1 MTINISIQ
9 DVVDNL
15 HPKITVLGVGGSGGN
30 AVNNMI
36 NANLE
41 GVDFLIANTDAQALQ
56 ISKCP
61 NKIQLGLN
69 STKGLGAGMR
79 PDIGKQAAEEAI
91 QDLSEKFDGSHM
103 LFIAAGMGGGTG
115 TGAAPVIAKLAR
127 EKGILTVGV
136 VTKPFHF
143 EGSQRMKLADKGIE
157 ELQQYVDT
165 LLTIPNQNLFR
176 IANEKTTF
184 SDAFKMADDVLY
196 AGVRGVTDL
205 MVQPGMI
212 NLDFS
217 DIKTV
222 MSEMGKAMMGTGE
235 ASGEARAIAAAE
247 AAIANPL
254 IDDVSLKG
262 AKGLIINITGGKD
275 ITLYEVDEAANR
287 IKQEVDEEANII
299 YGTTCDERLEGLV
312 RVSIVATGIDAN
324 INKLAKPIENFA
336 PININN
342 EIYKNDNVETNE
354 QNNDQVNSIASNYE
368 DKLID
373 TTSEKDKNFIEEN
386 INMDHVNINE
396 QKTEDLD
403 TELISEN
410 DHQDVVENISIETND
425 ILEEKTNEIL
435 EEETNDILEEDLKHD
450 HALKDEENN
459 TTNEAS
465 VRRLSLFDTLTTEST
480 ETPADNINLT
490 EKTEP
495 ILSPSEEVLDTSKSE
510 DLPIKDELINEF
522 DAEEKHSIDA
532 DNEFNHYASAV
543 KVENDWYY
551 FDSNLEPEYDRYSS
565 DIYNEILA
573 GESAR
578 LSKLY
583 PKYKWVEI
591 KEGMIYNSNRNVFPA
606 KNGLLIQQI
615 APLNQPLPV
624 ITLDADL
631 EQMLIKMARQS
642 GEEGLVLDNELA
654 QKLLTKIAETTQK
667 LSNEGKTAALVVS
680 PAIRRQFSAIVRQHV
695 EEMIVLAFTELPDN
709 RKINVVASIAG

>member
-1 MTINISIQ
+1 MTINISLQ
-9 DVVDNL
+9 DVAQNL

-143 EGSQRMKLADKGIE
+143 EGSQRMKLAEKGIE

-235 ASGEARAIAAAE
+235 ASGEGRAIAAAE

-299 YGTTCDERLEGLV
+299 YGTTCDDRLEGLV

-324 INKLAKPIENFA
+324 TNILANPIESFS

-342 EIYKNDNVETNE
+342 EIYKNENIENSKEDNSVSEFNENTTVEYADKENNYLVSETNSNIE
-354 QNNDQVNSIASNYE
+354 NNDTLMETIKESNQ
-368 DKLID
+368 I
-373 TTSEKDKNFIEEN
+373 EKDSEEISN
-386 INMDHVNINE
+386 EKLEEIN
-396 QKTEDLD
+396 LD
-403 TELISEN
+403 AESKLLNS
-410 DHQDVVENISIETND
+410 
-425 ILEEKTNEIL
+425 EEKTEIQTEENPL
-435 EEETNDILEEDLKHD
+435 NSFENYNIQEEEP
-450 HALKDEENN
+450 
-459 TTNEAS
+459 S
-465 VRRLSLFDTLTTEST
+465 VRRLSLFDTLNSNNAKLE
-480 ETPADNINLT
+480 EDNSSLND
-490 EKTEP
+490 KSEP
-495 ILSPSEEVLDTSKSE
+495 ILTSNEEIKNNTEELEENDNSESL
-510 DLPIKDELINEF
+510 
-522 DAEEKHSIDA
+522 
-532 DNEFNHYASAV
+532 DNEFNPNES
-543 KVENDWYY
+543 
-551 FDSNLEPEYDRYSS
+551 DSSELDEEFNQETEEELL
-565 DIYNEILA
+565 DIPTFL
-573 GESAR
+573 
-578 LSKLY
+578 
-583 PKYKWVEI
+583 
-591 KEGMIYNSNRNVFPA
+591 
-606 KNGLLIQQI
+606 
-615 APLNQPLPV
+615 
-624 ITLDADL
+624 
-631 EQMLIKMARQS
+631 
-642 GEEGLVLDNELA
+642 
-654 QKLLTKIAETTQK
+654 
-667 LSNEGKTAALVVS
+667 
-680 PAIRRQFSAIVRQHV
+680 RRQA
-695 EEMIVLAFTELPDN
+695 N
-709 RKINVVASIAG
+709 

>member
-9 DVVDNL
+9 DVAQNL

-56 ISKCP
+56 ISSCP
-61 NKIQLGLN
+61 NKIQLGLK

-79 PDIGKQAAEEAI
+79 PDIGRQAAEEAI
-91 QDLSEKFDGSHM
+91 QDLSEKFEGSHM

-143 EGSQRMKLADKGIE
+143 EGSQRMKLAEKGIE
-157 ELQQYVDT
+157 DLQQYVDT

-235 ASGEARAIAAAE
+235 AQGEGRAIAAAE

-287 IKQEVDEEANII
+287 IKQEIDEEANII
-299 YGTTCDERLEGLV
+299 YGTTCDDRLEGIV
-312 RVSIVATGIDAN
+312 RVSIVATGIDASNN
-324 INKLAKPIENFA
+324 ITAKPIENIA
-336 PININN
+336 SININN
-342 EIYKNDNVETNE
+342 DIYKKELEKSVPLSENTIFQENTSNDENILTDEINDLSNE
-354 QNNDQVNSIASNYE
+354 GILNSQNSDGIDLGEKTDDDQEEIST
-368 DKLID
+368 L
-373 TTSEKDKNFIEEN
+373 EEN
-386 INMDHVNINE
+386 ISDKESEQDNFPETIDQLETDNIPE
-396 QKTEDLD
+396 EVLS
-403 TELISEN
+403 LSP
-410 DHQDVVENISIETND
+410 D
-425 ILEEKTNEIL
+425 IQKTNE
-435 EEETNDILEEDLKHD
+435 T
-450 HALKDEENN
+450 
-459 TTNEAS
+459 S
-465 VRRLSLFDTLTTEST
+465 VRKLSLFDTLST
-480 ETPADNINLT
+480 ENKSAIIESENELL

-495 ILSPSEEVLDTSKSE
+495 VFASSEEKIEENEPEVNNLS
-510 DLPIKDELINEF
+510 IDEKEEF
-522 DAEEKHSIDA
+522 SAEENEPAEID
-532 DNEFNHYASAV
+532 DEFNQ
-543 KVENDWYY
+543 ETEEE
-551 FDSNLEPEYDRYSS
+551 LL
-565 DIYNEILA
+565 DIPTFL
-573 GESAR
+573 
-578 LSKLY
+578 
-583 PKYKWVEI
+583 
-591 KEGMIYNSNRNVFPA
+591 
-606 KNGLLIQQI
+606 
-615 APLNQPLPV
+615 
-624 ITLDADL
+624 
-631 EQMLIKMARQS
+631 
-642 GEEGLVLDNELA
+642 
-654 QKLLTKIAETTQK
+654 
-667 LSNEGKTAALVVS
+667 
-680 PAIRRQFSAIVRQHV
+680 RRQA
-695 EEMIVLAFTELPDN
+695 N
-709 RKINVVASIAG
+709 

>member
-9 DVVDNL
+9 DVDQNL

-79 PDIGKQAAEEAI
+79 PDIGRQAAEEAI
-91 QDLSEKFDGSHM
+91 QDLSEKFQGSHM

-143 EGSQRMKLADKGIE
+143 EGSQRMKLAEKGID

-235 ASGEARAIAAAE
+235 ASGDGRAIAAAE

-287 IKQEVDEEANII
+287 IKQEVDENANII
-299 YGTTCDERLEGLV
+299 YGTTCDDRLEGLV

-324 INKLAKPIENFA
+324 ISLANNPIENFS
-336 PININN
+336 PINLNNNVYKSDNTQSISIDNELSVVNEEKEKEIAEIKTESILNDPFSHKNSEDLENGELSHAFKDESINSDTAEANTNHTDTEITDDDIEIAENNVEIADDDNERKDQIN
-342 EIYKNDNVETNE
+342 EISHESIENYPIDSDKSAETN
-354 QNNDQVNSIASNYE
+354 
-368 DKLID
+368 
-373 TTSEKDKNFIEEN
+373 
-386 INMDHVNINE
+386 
-396 QKTEDLD
+396 
-403 TELISEN
+403 
-410 DHQDVVENISIETND
+410 
-425 ILEEKTNEIL
+425 
-435 EEETNDILEEDLKHD
+435 
-450 HALKDEENN
+450 
-459 TTNEAS
+459 
-465 VRRLSLFDTLTTEST
+465 VRRLSLFDTLSN
-480 ETPADNINLT
+480 ETSAPIHDKS
-490 EKTEP
+490 EHSSKSEP
-495 ILSPSEEVLDTSKSE
+495 ILS
-510 DLPIKDELINEF
+510 NE
-522 DAEEKHSIDA
+522 
-532 DNEFNHYASAV
+532 
-543 KVENDWYY
+543 
-551 FDSNLEPEYDRYSS
+551 
-565 DIYNEILA
+565 NEILNNA
-573 GESAR
+573 EVLEDKNDTGISDEEFD
-578 LSKLY
+578 
-583 PKYKWVEI
+583 PKDI
-591 KEGMIYNSNRNVFPA
+591 S
-606 KNGLLIQQI
+606 
-615 APLNQPLPV
+615 
-624 ITLDADL
+624 
-631 EQMLIKMARQS
+631 S
-642 GEEGLVLDNELA
+642 NELDDDFN
-654 QKLLTKIAETTQK
+654 QETEEELLDIPTF
-667 LSNEGKTAALVVS
+667 L
-680 PAIRRQFSAIVRQHV
+680 RRQA
-695 EEMIVLAFTELPDN
+695 N
-709 RKINVVASIAG
+709 

>member
-1 MTINISIQ
+1 MTINISLQ
-9 DVVDNL
+9 DVGDNL

-56 ISKCP
+56 ISECP

-69 STKGLGAGMR
+69 STRGLGAGMR

-91 QDLSEKFDGSHM
+91 QEITEKLDGSHM
-103 LFIAAGMGGGTG
+103 LFVAAGMGGGTG

-127 EKGILTVGV
+127 ERGILTVGV

-143 EGSQRMKLADKGIE
+143 EGSQRMKLAEKGIE

-235 ASGEARAIAAAE
+235 ASGEGRAVAAAE

-262 AKGLIINITGGKD
+262 ARGLIINITGGKD

-299 YGTTCDERLEGLV
+299 YGTTCDERLDGLV
-312 RVSIVATGIDAN
+312 RVSIVATGIDSN
-324 INKLAKPIENFA
+324 IGINAQPLETFA

-342 EIYKNDNVETNE
+342 DVYKSNQISEANDLDETVLENE
-354 QNNDQVNSIASNYE
+354 FTDQGLIEE
-368 DKLID
+368 DKLD
-373 TTSEKDKNFIEEN
+373 QPEVTSSELNTILSETSDEMQKD
-386 INMDHVNINE
+386 D
-396 QKTEDLD
+396 
-403 TELISEN
+403 LISESN
-410 DHQDVVENISIETND
+410 VQISES
-425 ILEEKTNEIL
+425 EEKADENVEDKEEVLLSNSNIDDI
-435 EEETNDILEEDLKHD
+435 EEEVYSDYLETETESEITSVNSEDHS
-450 HALKDEENN
+450 EEQV
-459 TTNEAS
+459 EEELLVKEEPS
-465 VRRLSLFDTLTTEST
+465 VRRLSLFDNISTNES
-480 ETPADNINLT
+480 EKSLDQ
-490 EKTEP
+490 EVKTEP
-495 ILSPSEEVLDTSKSE
+495 VISENNLIEESSENLDKDVSSE
-510 DLPIKDELINEF
+510 NIEPEFNASTDELDE
-522 DAEEKHSIDA
+522 
-532 DNEFNHYASAV
+532 EFNQ
-543 KVENDWYY
+543 ETEEE
-551 FDSNLEPEYDRYSS
+551 LL
-565 DIYNEILA
+565 DIPTFL
-573 GESAR
+573 
-578 LSKLY
+578 
-583 PKYKWVEI
+583 
-591 KEGMIYNSNRNVFPA
+591 
-606 KNGLLIQQI
+606 
-615 APLNQPLPV
+615 
-624 ITLDADL
+624 
-631 EQMLIKMARQS
+631 
-642 GEEGLVLDNELA
+642 
-654 QKLLTKIAETTQK
+654 
-667 LSNEGKTAALVVS
+667 
-680 PAIRRQFSAIVRQHV
+680 RRQA
-695 EEMIVLAFTELPDN
+695 N
-709 RKINVVASIAG
+709 

>member
-9 DVVDNL
+9 DVDQNL

-69 STKGLGAGMR
+69 STRGLGAGMR
-79 PDIGKQAAEEAI
+79 PEIGRKAAEEAI
-91 QDLSEKFDGSHM
+91 QDLSEKFDGCHM
-103 LFIAAGMGGGTG
+103 LFVAAGMGGGTG

-143 EGSQRMKLADKGIE
+143 EGSQRMKLAEKGIE

-184 SDAFKMADDVLY
+184 ADAFKMADDVLY

-235 ASGEARAIAAAE
+235 ASGDGRAIAAAE

-287 IKQEVDEEANII
+287 IKQEIDENANII
-299 YGTTCDERLEGLV
+299 YGTTCDDRLEGLV
-312 RVSIVATGIDAN
+312 RVSIVATGIDAEMS
-324 INKLAKPIENFA
+324 INANPMENFA
-336 PININN
+336 PINLNN
-342 EIYKNDNVETNE
+342 EIYKKELD
-354 QNNDQVNSIASNYE
+354 S
-368 DKLID
+368 
-373 TTSEKDKNFIEEN
+373 SEKLNFESNEE
-386 INMDHVNINE
+386 
-396 QKTEDLD
+396 
-403 TELISEN
+403 
-410 DHQDVVENISIETND
+410 VENISNQTQENHSHNINSYPSDDLSIEESTLQELNQSSD
-425 ILEEKTNEIL
+425 LASNEL
-435 EEETNDILEEDLKHD
+435 KEETDAIPHSENESLPISKNDVSEETSELIMDKKHEVLEQN
-450 HALKDEENN
+450 DEP
-459 TTNEAS
+459 S
-465 VRRLSLFDTLTTEST
+465 VRRLSLFDTLTNENTESA
-480 ETPADNINLT
+480 PINKN
-490 EKTEP
+490 EEVAKSEP
-495 ILSPSEEVLDTSKSE
+495 IIESNDGASLESEYSE
-510 DLPIKDELINEF
+510 DNNSENSLNEF
-522 DAEEKHSIDA
+522 DGEDTISSEEDE
-532 DNEFNHYASAV
+532 EFNQ
-543 KVENDWYY
+543 ETEEE
-551 FDSNLEPEYDRYSS
+551 LL
-565 DIYNEILA
+565 DIPTFL
-573 GESAR
+573 
-578 LSKLY
+578 
-583 PKYKWVEI
+583 
-591 KEGMIYNSNRNVFPA
+591 
-606 KNGLLIQQI
+606 
-615 APLNQPLPV
+615 
-624 ITLDADL
+624 
-631 EQMLIKMARQS
+631 
-642 GEEGLVLDNELA
+642 
-654 QKLLTKIAETTQK
+654 
-667 LSNEGKTAALVVS
+667 
-680 PAIRRQFSAIVRQHV
+680 RRQA
-695 EEMIVLAFTELPDN
+695 N
-709 RKINVVASIAG
+709 

>member
-9 DVVDNL
+9 DVAQNL

-56 ISKCP
+56 ISSCP

-79 PDIGKQAAEEAI
+79 PDIGRQAAEEAI
-91 QDLSEKFDGSHM
+91 QDLSEKFEGSHM

-143 EGSQRMKLADKGIE
+143 EGSQRMKLAEKGIE

-235 ASGEARAIAAAE
+235 AQGEGRAIAAAE

-287 IKQEVDEEANII
+287 IKQEIDEEANII
-299 YGTTCDERLEGLV
+299 YGTTCDDRLEGVV
-312 RVSIVATGIDAN
+312 RVSIVATGIDAYN
-324 INKLAKPIENFA
+324 NTSAKPIESFA

-342 EIYKNDNVETNE
+342 DIYKQDIEKSSPLSEGAILQENTLQNDSILDEEINE
-354 QNNDQVNSIASNYE
+354 ISNDENYISQNSLNIDSDDKSKIDKIESSNQ
-368 DKLID
+368 
-373 TTSEKDKNFIEEN
+373 EEN
-386 INMDHVNINE
+386 IVDKEFEQNE
-396 QKTEDLD
+396 VSETEDRIETD
-403 TELISEN
+403 NISEE
-410 DHQDVVENISIETND
+410 VSSSPLNI
-425 ILEEKTNEIL
+425 EKP
-435 EEETNDILEEDLKHD
+435 
-450 HALKDEENN
+450 
-459 TTNEAS
+459 NEAN
-465 VRRLSLFDTLTTEST
+465 VRKLSLFDTLST
-480 ETPADNINLT
+480 ENKSQDIALENVSLT
-490 EKTEP
+490 KTEP
-495 ILSPSEEVLDTSKSE
+495 VFASLEEKNEENIPLDNNLSINE
-510 DLPIKDELINEF
+510 KDEF
-522 DAEEKHSIDA
+522 SAEDTESSEID
-532 DNEFNHYASAV
+532 DEFNQ
-543 KVENDWYY
+543 ETEEE
-551 FDSNLEPEYDRYSS
+551 LL
-565 DIYNEILA
+565 DIPTFL
-573 GESAR
+573 
-578 LSKLY
+578 
-583 PKYKWVEI
+583 
-591 KEGMIYNSNRNVFPA
+591 
-606 KNGLLIQQI
+606 
-615 APLNQPLPV
+615 
-624 ITLDADL
+624 
-631 EQMLIKMARQS
+631 
-642 GEEGLVLDNELA
+642 
-654 QKLLTKIAETTQK
+654 
-667 LSNEGKTAALVVS
+667 
-680 PAIRRQFSAIVRQHV
+680 RRQA
-695 EEMIVLAFTELPDN
+695 N
-709 RKINVVASIAG
+709 

>member
-9 DVVDNL
+9 DVAQNL

-56 ISKCP
+56 ISSCP

-91 QDLSEKFDGSHM
+91 QDLNEKFEGSHM

-143 EGSQRMKLADKGIE
+143 EGSQRMKLAEKGIE

-235 ASGEARAIAAAE
+235 AQGEGRAIAAAE

-299 YGTTCDERLEGLV
+299 YGTTCDDRLEGVV

-324 INKLAKPIENFA
+324 NNISAKPIESFA

-342 EIYKNDNVETNE
+342 DIYKQDIEISELLSESSTLQENTPQDGSIIDEEINEIANEGMLNNQNSDEFNEDEKTNINQLET
-354 QNNDQVNSIASNYE
+354 SS
-368 DKLID
+368 L
-373 TTSEKDKNFIEEN
+373 EEN
-386 INMDHVNINE
+386 IDNKASFQN
-396 QKTEDLD
+396 KATETLD
-403 TELISEN
+403 QIET
-410 DHQDVVENISIETND
+410 DNISGEVSSSSF
-425 ILEEKTNEIL
+425 
-435 EEETNDILEEDLKHD
+435 
-450 HALKDEENN
+450 N
-459 TTNEAS
+459 TDKPNEAS
-465 VRRLSLFDTLTTEST
+465 VRRLSLFDTLST
-480 ETPADNINLT
+480 ENKSEDIAEENNILT
-490 EKTEP
+490 KTEP
-495 ILSPSEEVLDTSKSE
+495 VFASSEEKIEENDSKDNNSE
-510 DLPIKDELINEF
+510 DENSSIIEKEEF
-522 DAEEKHSIDA
+522 SAEENESSEID
-532 DNEFNHYASAV
+532 DEFNQ
-543 KVENDWYY
+543 ETEEE
-551 FDSNLEPEYDRYSS
+551 LL
-565 DIYNEILA
+565 DIPTFL
-573 GESAR
+573 
-578 LSKLY
+578 
-583 PKYKWVEI
+583 
-591 KEGMIYNSNRNVFPA
+591 
-606 KNGLLIQQI
+606 
-615 APLNQPLPV
+615 
-624 ITLDADL
+624 
-631 EQMLIKMARQS
+631 
-642 GEEGLVLDNELA
+642 
-654 QKLLTKIAETTQK
+654 
-667 LSNEGKTAALVVS
+667 
-680 PAIRRQFSAIVRQHV
+680 RRQA
-695 EEMIVLAFTELPDN
+695 N
-709 RKINVVASIAG
+709 

>member
-9 DVVDNL
+9 DVVENL

-79 PDIGKQAAEEAI
+79 PDIGRQAAEEAI

-235 ASGEARAIAAAE
+235 ASGEGRAIAAAE

-287 IKQEVDEEANII
+287 IKQEIDEEANII
-299 YGTTCDERLEGLV
+299 YGTTCDDRLEGVV

-324 INKLAKPIENFA
+324 NNVSAKPIENFA
-336 PININN
+336 PLSINN
-342 EIYKNDNVETNE
+342 EIYKQDIVNSETLVEKSILKENTIQHEDISNDENIEITNE
-354 QNNDQVNSIASNYE
+354 E
-368 DKLID
+368 
-373 TTSEKDKNFIEEN
+373 IEEN
-386 INMDHVNINE
+386 VTLDIENFDNQNKIDQMEIASLKENADIKVFE
-396 QKTEDLD
+396 Q
-403 TELISEN
+403 
-410 DHQDVVENISIETND
+410 
-425 ILEEKTNEIL
+425 
-435 EEETNDILEEDLKHD
+435 EETSEPLNQTISNNLPEEVSSVSLDIDKS
-450 HALKDEENN
+450 
-459 TTNEAS
+459 NETS
-465 VRRLSLFDTLTTEST
+465 VRRLSLFDTLSSENKS
-480 ETPADNINLT
+480 EDISSENEVLA
-490 EKTEP
+490 KTEP
-495 ILSPSEEVLDTSKSE
+495 VFASSDEKIEENEAEQNESEENNLN
-510 DLPIKDELINEF
+510 IDEKEEF
-522 DAEEKHSIDA
+522 SAEETGSSEIED
-532 DNEFNHYASAV
+532 EFNQ
-543 KVENDWYY
+543 ETEEE
-551 FDSNLEPEYDRYSS
+551 LL
-565 DIYNEILA
+565 DIPTFL
-573 GESAR
+573 
-578 LSKLY
+578 
-583 PKYKWVEI
+583 
-591 KEGMIYNSNRNVFPA
+591 
-606 KNGLLIQQI
+606 
-615 APLNQPLPV
+615 
-624 ITLDADL
+624 
-631 EQMLIKMARQS
+631 
-642 GEEGLVLDNELA
+642 
-654 QKLLTKIAETTQK
+654 
-667 LSNEGKTAALVVS
+667 
-680 PAIRRQFSAIVRQHV
+680 RRQA
-695 EEMIVLAFTELPDN
+695 N
-709 RKINVVASIAG
+709 

>member
-9 DVVDNL
+9 DVAQNL

-56 ISKCP
+56 ISSCP

-79 PDIGKQAAEEAI
+79 PDIGRQAAEEAI
-91 QDLSEKFDGSHM
+91 QDLSEKFEGSHM

-143 EGSQRMKLADKGIE
+143 EGSQRMKLAEKGIE

-235 ASGEARAIAAAE
+235 AQGEGRAIAAAE

-299 YGTTCDERLEGLV
+299 YGTTCDDRLEGVV

-324 INKLAKPIENFA
+324 NNISAKPIESFA

-342 EIYKNDNVETNE
+342 DIYKQDIEKSELLSESNILQENALQEENILDEEINEIVNEGMLNNQNSDNFNEDEQTNINQLET
-354 QNNDQVNSIASNYE
+354 SS
-368 DKLID
+368 L
-373 TTSEKDKNFIEEN
+373 EEN
-386 INMDHVNINE
+386 INDKTFFQNE
-396 QKTEDLD
+396 ATETLDLIETD
-403 TELISEN
+403 
-410 DHQDVVENISIETND
+410 NISGEVSSSSLNTDKPND
-425 ILEEKTNEIL
+425 
-435 EEETNDILEEDLKHD
+435 
-450 HALKDEENN
+450 
-459 TTNEAS
+459 AS
-465 VRRLSLFDTLTTEST
+465 VRRLSLFDTLST
-480 ETPADNINLT
+480 ENKSEDIASENNIHT
-490 EKTEP
+490 KTEP
-495 ILSPSEEVLDTSKSE
+495 VFASSEEKIEENDSEHNNSE
-510 DLPIKDELINEF
+510 DDNSSIIEKEEF
-522 DAEEKHSIDA
+522 SAEESETSEID
-532 DNEFNHYASAV
+532 DEFNQ
-543 KVENDWYY
+543 ETEEE
-551 FDSNLEPEYDRYSS
+551 LL
-565 DIYNEILA
+565 DIPTFL
-573 GESAR
+573 
-578 LSKLY
+578 
-583 PKYKWVEI
+583 
-591 KEGMIYNSNRNVFPA
+591 
-606 KNGLLIQQI
+606 
-615 APLNQPLPV
+615 
-624 ITLDADL
+624 
-631 EQMLIKMARQS
+631 
-642 GEEGLVLDNELA
+642 
-654 QKLLTKIAETTQK
+654 
-667 LSNEGKTAALVVS
+667 
-680 PAIRRQFSAIVRQHV
+680 RRQA
-695 EEMIVLAFTELPDN
+695 N
-709 RKINVVASIAG
+709 

>member
-1 MTINISIQ
+1 MTINISLQ
-9 DVVDNL
+9 DVGDNL

-56 ISKCP
+56 ISECP

-69 STKGLGAGMR
+69 STRGLGAGMR

-91 QDLSEKFDGSHM
+91 QEITEKLDGSHM
-103 LFIAAGMGGGTG
+103 LFVAAGMGGGTG

-127 EKGILTVGV
+127 ERGILTVGV

-143 EGSQRMKLADKGIE
+143 EGSQRMKLAEKGIE

-235 ASGEARAIAAAE
+235 ASGEGRAVAAAE

-262 AKGLIINITGGKD
+262 ARGLIINITGGKD

-299 YGTTCDERLEGLV
+299 YGTTCDDRLDGIV
-312 RVSIVATGIDAN
+312 RVSIVATGIDSN
-324 INKLAKPIENFA
+324 IGINAKPLETFA

-342 EIYKNDNVETNE
+342 DVYKSNQVSEANDLDETVLE
-354 QNNDQVNSIASNYE
+354 NDFTDQGLIEE
-368 DKLID
+368 DKLDQPEVASSELKTILSE
-373 TTSEKDKNFIEEN
+373 TSDEMQKN
-386 INMDHVNINE
+386 DV
-396 QKTEDLD
+396 
-403 TELISEN
+403 ISES
-410 DHQDVVENISIETND
+410 NIQIFES
-425 ILEEKTNEIL
+425 EEKADENVEDKEEVLLSNSNIDNIDEEVSSDNFETETESEITSVHSEDHSEEQV
-435 EEETNDILEEDLKHD
+435 EEELLVKEEP
-450 HALKDEENN
+450 
-459 TTNEAS
+459 S
-465 VRRLSLFDTLTTEST
+465 VRRLSLFDNISTNES
-480 ETPADNINLT
+480 EKSLDQ
-490 EKTEP
+490 EVKTEP
-495 ILSPSEEVLDTSKSE
+495 VISENNLIEESSENLDKDLSSENIEPEFNAST
-510 DLPIKDELINEF
+510 DELNE
-522 DAEEKHSIDA
+522 
-532 DNEFNHYASAV
+532 EFNQ
-543 KVENDWYY
+543 ETEEE
-551 FDSNLEPEYDRYSS
+551 LL
-565 DIYNEILA
+565 DIPTFL
-573 GESAR
+573 
-578 LSKLY
+578 
-583 PKYKWVEI
+583 
-591 KEGMIYNSNRNVFPA
+591 
-606 KNGLLIQQI
+606 
-615 APLNQPLPV
+615 
-624 ITLDADL
+624 
-631 EQMLIKMARQS
+631 
-642 GEEGLVLDNELA
+642 
-654 QKLLTKIAETTQK
+654 
-667 LSNEGKTAALVVS
+667 
-680 PAIRRQFSAIVRQHV
+680 RRQA
-695 EEMIVLAFTELPDN
+695 N
-709 RKINVVASIAG
+709 

>member
-1 MTINISIQ
+1 MTINISLQ
-9 DVVDNL
+9 DVGDNL

-41 GVDFLIANTDAQALQ
+41 GVEFLIANTDAQALQ
-56 ISKCP
+56 ISQCP

-69 STKGLGAGMR
+69 STRGLGAGMR
-79 PDIGKQAAEEAI
+79 PDIGKQSAEEAI
-91 QDLSEKFDGSHM
+91 QEITEKLEGSNM
-103 LFIAAGMGGGTG
+103 LFVAAGMGGGTG

-127 EKGILTVGV
+127 ERGILTVGV

-143 EGSQRMKLADKGIE
+143 EGSQRMKLAEKGIE

-235 ASGEARAIAAAE
+235 ASGEGRAVAAAE

-299 YGTTCDERLEGLV
+299 YGTTCDDRLDGLV
-312 RVSIVATGIDAN
+312 RVSIVATGIDSN
-324 INKLAKPIENFA
+324 TGINAKPLESFS

-342 EIYKNDNVETNE
+342 DVYKSN
-354 QNNDQVNSIASNYE
+354 QVNVDQEAEMPVLANNQIDQDLVEKKNTDHIEDNNHEQKANLSEMSEEISKYE
-368 DKLID
+368 FED
-373 TTSEKDKNFIEEN
+373 TSLSKMSESDQEIEEYSKDEDINPISDLNTEN
-386 INMDHVNINE
+386 IQQKDNINE
-396 QKTEDLD
+396 T
-403 TELISEN
+403 
-410 DHQDVVENISIETND
+410 ENISD
-425 ILEEKTNEIL
+425 HAEEII
-435 EEETNDILEEDLKHD
+435 EEETELTKLEE
-450 HALKDEENN
+450 
-459 TTNEAS
+459 TS
-465 VRRLSLFDTLTTEST
+465 VRRLSLFDNISTSSPEKTLDES
-480 ETPADNINLT
+480 

-495 ILSPSEEVLDTSKSE
+495 VIFENPIEIENTENIETSEQNEESE
-510 DLPIKDELINEF
+510 TEFNASSDEL
-522 DAEEKHSIDA
+522 DD
-532 DNEFNHYASAV
+532 EFNQ
-543 KVENDWYY
+543 ETEEE
-551 FDSNLEPEYDRYSS
+551 LL
-565 DIYNEILA
+565 DIPTFL
-573 GESAR
+573 
-578 LSKLY
+578 
-583 PKYKWVEI
+583 
-591 KEGMIYNSNRNVFPA
+591 
-606 KNGLLIQQI
+606 
-615 APLNQPLPV
+615 
-624 ITLDADL
+624 
-631 EQMLIKMARQS
+631 
-642 GEEGLVLDNELA
+642 
-654 QKLLTKIAETTQK
+654 
-667 LSNEGKTAALVVS
+667 
-680 PAIRRQFSAIVRQHV
+680 RRQA
-695 EEMIVLAFTELPDN
+695 N
-709 RKINVVASIAG
+709 

>member
-1 MTINISIQ
+1 MTINISLQ
-9 DVVDNL
+9 DVGDNL

-56 ISKCP
+56 ISGCP

-69 STKGLGAGMR
+69 STRGLGAGMR

-91 QDLSEKFDGSHM
+91 QEITEKLDGSHM
-103 LFIAAGMGGGTG
+103 LFVAAGMGGGTG

-127 EKGILTVGV
+127 ERGILTVGV

-143 EGSQRMKLADKGIE
+143 EGSQRMKLAEKGIE

-235 ASGEARAIAAAE
+235 ASGEGRAVAAAE

-262 AKGLIINITGGKD
+262 ARGLIINITGGKD

-299 YGTTCDERLEGLV
+299 YGTTCDDRLDGLV
-312 RVSIVATGIDAN
+312 RVSIVATGIDSN
-324 INKLAKPIENFA
+324 IGINAKPLETFA

-342 EIYKNDNVETNE
+342 DVYKSTQISEANDLDETVLENE
-354 QNNDQVNSIASNYE
+354 FTDQGLIEE
-368 DKLID
+368 DKLD
-373 TTSEKDKNFIEEN
+373 QPEVTSSELNTILSETSDEMQKDDLIIQSNVQISESDEKADKNVEDKEEVLLSNSNIDDIEEEVSSDYLETETESEITSVN
-386 INMDHVNINE
+386 SEDHSEE
-396 QKTEDLD
+396 Q
-403 TELISEN
+403 
-410 DHQDVVENISIETND
+410 V
-425 ILEEKTNEIL
+425 
-435 EEETNDILEEDLKHD
+435 EEELLVKEEP
-450 HALKDEENN
+450 
-459 TTNEAS
+459 S
-465 VRRLSLFDTLTTEST
+465 VRRLSLFDNISTNES
-480 ETPADNINLT
+480 EKSLDQ
-490 EKTEP
+490 EVKTEP
-495 ILSPSEEVLDTSKSE
+495 VISENNLIEESSENLDKDISSE
-510 DLPIKDELINEF
+510 NIEPEFNASTDELDE
-522 DAEEKHSIDA
+522 
-532 DNEFNHYASAV
+532 EFNQ
-543 KVENDWYY
+543 ETEEE
-551 FDSNLEPEYDRYSS
+551 LL
-565 DIYNEILA
+565 DIPTFL
-573 GESAR
+573 
-578 LSKLY
+578 
-583 PKYKWVEI
+583 
-591 KEGMIYNSNRNVFPA
+591 
-606 KNGLLIQQI
+606 
-615 APLNQPLPV
+615 
-624 ITLDADL
+624 
-631 EQMLIKMARQS
+631 
-642 GEEGLVLDNELA
+642 
-654 QKLLTKIAETTQK
+654 
-667 LSNEGKTAALVVS
+667 
-680 PAIRRQFSAIVRQHV
+680 RRQA
-695 EEMIVLAFTELPDN
+695 N
-709 RKINVVASIAG
+709 

>member
-1 MTINISIQ
+1 MTINISLQ
-9 DVVDNL
+9 DVGDNL

-56 ISKCP
+56 ISGCP

-69 STKGLGAGMR
+69 STRGLGAGMR

-91 QDLSEKFDGSHM
+91 QEITEKLDGSHM
-103 LFIAAGMGGGTG
+103 LFVAAGMGGGTG

-127 EKGILTVGV
+127 ERGILTVGV

-143 EGSQRMKLADKGIE
+143 EGSQRMKLAEKGIE

-235 ASGEARAIAAAE
+235 ASGEGRAVAAAE

-262 AKGLIINITGGKD
+262 ARGLIINITGGKD

-299 YGTTCDERLEGLV
+299 YGTTCDDRLDGLV
-312 RVSIVATGIDAN
+312 RVSIVATGIDSN
-324 INKLAKPIENFA
+324 LGINAKPLETFA

-342 EIYKNDNVETNE
+342 DVYKSTQISEANDLDETVLENE
-354 QNNDQVNSIASNYE
+354 FTDQGLIEE
-368 DKLID
+368 DKLDQPEVTSSELNTILSETSDEMQKDDLISDSNVQISEFEEKADENVEDKEEVLLSNSNID
-373 TTSEKDKNFIEEN
+373 DIEEEVSSDYLETETESE
-386 INMDHVNINE
+386 ITSVNSEDNSEE
-396 QKTEDLD
+396 Q
-403 TELISEN
+403 
-410 DHQDVVENISIETND
+410 V
-425 ILEEKTNEIL
+425 
-435 EEETNDILEEDLKHD
+435 EEELLVKEEP
-450 HALKDEENN
+450 
-459 TTNEAS
+459 S
-465 VRRLSLFDTLTTEST
+465 VRRLSLFDNISTNES
-480 ETPADNINLT
+480 EKSLDQ
-490 EKTEP
+490 EVKTEP
-495 ILSPSEEVLDTSKSE
+495 VISENNLIEESSENLDKDVSSE
-510 DLPIKDELINEF
+510 NIEPEFNASTDELDE
-522 DAEEKHSIDA
+522 
-532 DNEFNHYASAV
+532 EFNQ
-543 KVENDWYY
+543 ETEEE
-551 FDSNLEPEYDRYSS
+551 LL
-565 DIYNEILA
+565 DIPTFL
-573 GESAR
+573 
-578 LSKLY
+578 
-583 PKYKWVEI
+583 
-591 KEGMIYNSNRNVFPA
+591 
-606 KNGLLIQQI
+606 
-615 APLNQPLPV
+615 
-624 ITLDADL
+624 
-631 EQMLIKMARQS
+631 
-642 GEEGLVLDNELA
+642 
-654 QKLLTKIAETTQK
+654 
-667 LSNEGKTAALVVS
+667 
-680 PAIRRQFSAIVRQHV
+680 RRQA
-695 EEMIVLAFTELPDN
+695 N
-709 RKINVVASIAG
+709 